1 MCVYWLVPNY
11 ILLECNFV
19 PSACCTLL
27 PTTLLPGGMMALE
40 ILPSISREARKGS
53 DWPEVT
59 EGDSDRV
66 SVCSLS
72 LVACR
77 PVLSQPLNDS

>member
-1 MCVYWLVPNY
+1 
-11 ILLECNFV
+11 
-19 PSACCTLL
+19 
-27 PTTLLPGGMMALE
+27 MALE

-77 PVLSQPLNDS
+77 PVLSQPLKDS